1 MSKRKPAENA
11 SENEPRPL
19 EGRDILVVED
29 DSDTIQM
36 IKIVLEQN
44 GARVVQ
50 AGSVPDALVQFES
63 ERPDAIVTD
72 IGMPG
77 LNGYALIAEIR
88 RLDAERGE
96 NTKALAVTA
105 FATPKD
111 QELALASGFNGYITK
126 PFDPQALVQA
136 IVDVIP

>member
-1 MSKRKPAENA
+1 MSKRNPAEHLSA
-11 SENEPRPL
+11 DSPGPL
-19 EGRDILVVED
+19 EGRHILVVED

-44 GARVVQ
+44 GARVVP
-50 AGSVPDALVQFES
+50 AGSVPDALERFES

-105 FATPKD
+105 FATARD

-126 PFDPQALVQA
+126 PFDPQTLVQA

>member
-1 MSKRKPAENA
+1 MSKRNPAEHLSA
-11 SENEPRPL
+11 DSPGPL
-19 EGRDILVVED
+19 EGRHILVVED

-44 GARVVQ
+44 GARVVP
-50 AGSVPDALVQFES
+50 AGSVPDALERFES

-105 FATPKD
+105 FAT
-111 QELALASGFNGYITK
+111 AR
-126 PFDPQALVQA
+126 
-136 IVDVIP
+136 